1 MQKIPTAAQLN
12 EGKTSPQDFVWQGVT
27 FNKRMK
33 LIPILA
39 SLYLENA
46 PQMSQEELKRFYKK
60 AKAGESDATD
70 ENIYQLLRNIRLNF
84 EQTGKSA
91 PFTSQKGK

>member
-1 MQKIPTAAQLN
+1 MQKMPPAVRLN
-12 EGKTSPQDFVWQGVT
+12 GGKTSPKDFLWQGVT
-27 FNKRMK
+27 FNSRMK

-46 PQMSQEELKRFYKK
+46 QQMSQEELIKSYKA

-70 ENIYQLLRNIRLNF
+70 ANIYQLLRNISINF
-84 EQTGKSA
+84 KKTGKPA